1 MSRKVTVAFLCA
13 GLLAT
18 NVQAQ
23 RMPLI
28 PLMVQPL
35 QLQLPNPLQDAQQI
49 EQIRALRLQNEQA
62 EAQLKLLEAQARA
75 LEKSR
80 QQQLEQRERQSQTTS
95 QPDPVI
101 EDWLRAAAPRMGLY
115 PDFEKVVFSPDV
127 PITTDM
133 VRLITSSPLAA
144 DMAYYLGTHK
154 MESLAISKMSLAD
167 AAQSLSQLEARLKST
182 KLP

>member
-1 MSRKVTVAFLCA
+1 
-13 GLLAT
+13 
-18 NVQAQ
+18 
-23 RMPLI
+23 
-28 PLMVQPL
+28 
-35 QLQLPNPLQDAQQI
+35 
-49 EQIRALRLQNEQA
+49 
-62 EAQLKLLEAQARA
+62 
-75 LEKSR
+75 
-80 QQQLEQRERQSQTTS
+80 
-95 QPDPVI
+95 
-101 EDWLRAAAPRMGLY
+101 MGLY

>member
-1 MSRKVTVAFLCA
+1 MDVLELNPRLFSPMGDRPAEIFRSVIASNRV
-13 GLLAT
+13 
-18 NVQAQ
+18 
-23 RMPLI
+23 R
-28 PLMVQPL
+28 
-35 QLQLPNPLQDAQQI
+35 LPTPGD
-49 EQIRALRLQNEQA
+49 
-62 EAQLKLLEAQARA
+62 
-75 LEKSR
+75 
-80 QQQLEQRERQSQTTS
+80 
-95 QPDPVI
+95 DPVI
-101 EDWLRAAAPRMGLY
+101 EDWLSAAAPRMGLY